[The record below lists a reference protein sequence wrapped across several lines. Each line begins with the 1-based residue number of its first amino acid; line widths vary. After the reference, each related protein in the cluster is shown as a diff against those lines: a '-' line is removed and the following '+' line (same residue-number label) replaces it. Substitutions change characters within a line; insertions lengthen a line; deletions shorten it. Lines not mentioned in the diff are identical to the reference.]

1 MSLLILFQNG
11 RRLVLRLNLTLAVHF
26 IGSVNELDVLAG
38 GDNQLH
44 FIGSVNELD
53 VL

>member
-1 MSLLILFQNG
+1 MSLLLLFQNG
-11 RRLVLRLNLTLAVHF
+11 RRLVLRLDRTLAVHF
-26 IGSVNELDVLAG
+26 LGSLNELDVVAG

-44 FIGSVNELD
+44 FIGSVNEVD